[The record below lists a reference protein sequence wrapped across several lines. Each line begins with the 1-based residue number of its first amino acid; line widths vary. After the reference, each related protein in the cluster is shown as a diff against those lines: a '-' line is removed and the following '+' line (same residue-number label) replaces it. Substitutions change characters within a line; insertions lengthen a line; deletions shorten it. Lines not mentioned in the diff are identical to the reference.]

1 MEVWIWFSIATVV
14 LGIVALVV
22 AVSFIVFLFSFLSE
36 EDDIGD
42 WYRDDR

>member
-1 MEVWIWFSIATVV
+1 MEVWIWLSIATVV
-14 LGIVALVV
+14 LGIIALVV